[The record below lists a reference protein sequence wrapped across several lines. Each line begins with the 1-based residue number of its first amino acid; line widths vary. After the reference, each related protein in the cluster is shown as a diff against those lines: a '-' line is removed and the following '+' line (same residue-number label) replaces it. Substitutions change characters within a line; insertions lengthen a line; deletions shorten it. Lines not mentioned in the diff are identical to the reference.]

1 MFVNFCLI
9 WNCSPAQHH
18 LLRFGQNKTRTNTLT
33 PIVNK
38 CNTKCVPSSV
48 NQIKESTEQLDV
60 ILKTPFL
67 IFTFLLELMKTSV
80 LVKVMLNIPKFSLA
94 SLSSKLFLKW
104 ETNKRLNV
112 LKKRKEKTIFVK
124 FSSWLSGNRV
134 YGNSVGLKW
143 CCRRCCCHIRWQAW
157 SEGSDDDE
165 DIAPHLTWEIYSAH
179 KWYN

>member
-18 LLRFGQNKTRTNTLT
+18 LLRFGQNKTRKNTLT

-112 LKKRKEKTIFVK
+112 LKKKKRKNSLCEVFITAVREQSVRK
-124 FSSWLSGNRV
+124 FCRTQMMLPPLLLS
-134 YGNSVGLKW
+134 
-143 CCRRCCCHIRWQAW
+143 H
-157 SEGSDDDE
+157 
-165 DIAPHLTWEIYSAH
+165 
-179 KWYN
+179 